1 MEKELSI
8 NKTIKKFL
16 FLFIAQLVLLV
27 SPLSYVFAQ
36 NANTSTSKVVA
47 SQPVV
52 APTSSSTTTL
62 NLATTSTQ
70 KLLSDV
76 EKYINSLQKISG
88 NFKQNSSN
96 GARDAGKFYISKP
109 GKMRLEYESPIL
121 LVADGNSIV
130 YQDKKLDQI
139 SYISMN
145 SNPASIVLN
154 NDIRLTGANPSIK
167 VKSIT
172 QTNNI
177 TEITLSTPTEKKSG
191 TITLLFET
199 KPLSLTGWRVRDAQG
214 ITTTIQLSNI
224 KPETTFNSNLF
235 KISRNKTIGTSTKSK
250 SKYY

>member
-1 MEKELSI
+1 MSK
-8 NKTIKKFL
+8 NKTAKKFL
-16 FLFIAQLVLLV
+16 LLLITQFILFV
-27 SPLSYVFAQ
+27 SSLSHVSAK
-36 NANTSTSKVVA
+36 NANTSASDVVA
-47 SQPVV
+47 SQSVV

-88 NFKQNSSN
+88 NFTQKSSN
-96 GARDAGKFYISKP
+96 GAQDSGKFYISKP
-109 GKMRLEYESPIL
+109 GKMRLEYKSPIL

-130 YQDKKLDQI
+130 YEDKKLDQI

-154 NDIRLTGANPSIK
+154 SDIRLTGKNPSVK

-172 QTNNI
+172 QTDNI
-177 TEITLSTPTEKKSG
+177 TEISLSTPNEKQSG

-199 KPLSLTGWRVRDAQG
+199 RPLSLTGWRVRDAQG
-214 ITTTIQLSNI
+214 ITTNIQLSSI
-224 KPETTFNSNLF
+224 RPETTFNSNLF
-235 KISRNKTIGTSTKSK
+235 KISRSKTIGTSSTKSK